1 MQSLCVIGSLNT
13 DLVATVGS
21 LPRPGQTLTGSAFHT
36 FPGGK
41 GANQAVALGRL
52 GADVAMV
59 GKVGDDAYG
68 RTYLEV
74 LAREHVKSDG
84 VAVEPGVSS
93 GIAIIEVD
101 ASGENSIVIIP
112 GANGTVDAAF
122 LDGRQDRMLRCDI
135 FLLQLEIP
143 MAATL
148 HALRLLRNAGKT
160 VILDP
165 APAMTLS
172 DELLALP
179 DILTPNET
187 ELEALA
193 GTRAD
198 GPEDLPRVA
207 GALLD
212 RGAKSVVVKAGK
224 HGAVLVRREG
234 ILNVPGFAV
243 NAVDTTAAGDSF
255 NAGLAYSLAR
265 GALLPEA
272 VRFANA
278 VGALST
284 TALGAQA
291 AMPGLPAVERLLA
304 AG

>member
-1 MQSLCVIGSLNT
+1 MQSICVIGSLNT
-13 DLVATVGS
+13 DLVAAVEA
-21 LPRPGQTLTGSAFHT
+21 LPRPGQTLTGRDFRT

-52 GADVAMV
+52 GAPVTMV

-68 RTYLEV
+68 RAYLEV
-74 LAREHVKSDG
+74 LAKEGVKADG
-84 VAVEPGVSS
+84 VAVEPGTAS
-93 GIAIIEVD
+93 GIAVIEVE

-112 GANGTVDAAF
+112 GANGTVDPAF
-122 LDGRQDRMLRCDI
+122 LDRQQAIILRNDI

-148 HALRLLRNAGKT
+148 HALALLRKAGKT

-165 APAMTLS
+165 APATTLS
-172 DELLALP
+172 DEMLALP
-179 DILTPNET
+179 DFLTPNET
-187 ELEALA
+187 ELDTLA
-193 GTRAD
+193 GTRTS

-207 GALLD
+207 GLLLD
-212 RGAKSVVVKAGK
+212 RGANTVVVKAGK
-224 HGAVLVRREG
+224 HGAVLVRRDG
-234 ILNVPGFAV
+234 AVRVPGFAV

-255 NAGLAYSLAR
+255 NAGLAFSLAR
-265 GALLPEA
+265 GTDLAGA

-291 AMPGLPAVERLLA
+291 AMPRLAAVEALLA
-304 AG
+304 

>member
-1 MQSLCVIGSLNT
+1 VQSICVIGSLNT
-13 DLVATVGS
+13 DLVAAVEA
-21 LPRPGQTLTGSAFHT
+21 LPRPGQTLTGRDFRT

-52 GADVAMV
+52 GAPVTMV

-68 RTYLEV
+68 RAYLEV
-74 LAREHVKSDG
+74 LAKEGVKADG
-84 VAVEPGVSS
+84 VAVEPGTAS
-93 GIAIIEVD
+93 GIAVIEVE

-112 GANGTVDAAF
+112 GANGTVDPAF
-122 LDGRQDRMLRCDI
+122 LDRQQAIILRNDI

-148 HALRLLRNAGKT
+148 HALALLRKAGKT

-165 APAMTLS
+165 APATTLS
-172 DELLALP
+172 DEMLALP
-179 DILTPNET
+179 DFLTPNET
-187 ELEALA
+187 ELDTLA
-193 GTRAD
+193 GTRTS

-207 GALLD
+207 GLLLD
-212 RGAKSVVVKAGK
+212 RGANTVVVKAGK
-224 HGAVLVRREG
+224 HGAVLVRRDG
-234 ILNVPGFAV
+234 AVRVPGFAV

-255 NAGLAYSLAR
+255 NAGLAFSLAR
-265 GALLPEA
+265 GTDLAGA

-291 AMPGLPAVERLLA
+291 AMPRLAAVEALLA
-304 AG
+304 